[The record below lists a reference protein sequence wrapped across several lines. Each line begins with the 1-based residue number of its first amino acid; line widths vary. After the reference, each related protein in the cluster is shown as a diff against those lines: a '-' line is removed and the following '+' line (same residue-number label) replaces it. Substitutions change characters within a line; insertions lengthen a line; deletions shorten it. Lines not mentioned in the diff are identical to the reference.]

1 MEVAVLA
8 GRRGRILTAED
19 IAKIKRRG
27 YQAERDLVR
36 MLRERG
42 YKAVRV
48 PVSAPSGEPLPDLFA
63 VKGDRL
69 LAFEVKSPRSG
80 RAYFYREQ
88 VAKLHEFLA
97 MFDLY
102 PFRDAV
108 LAAKFPHKW
117 VFKRAAEPGD
127 YVLSRDDEPDIII

>member
-1 MEVAVLA
+1 MAS
-8 GRRGRILTAED
+8 GRGRILTAED
-19 IAKIKRRG
+19 IARMKRRG

-88 VAKLHEFLA
+88 IAKLHEFLG

-102 PFRDAV
+102 PFREAV
-108 LAAKFPHKW
+108 LAAKFPYRW
-117 VFKRAAEPGD
+117 VFKRVEGLRD
-127 YVLSRDDEPDIII
+127 YVLSRDDESDITL